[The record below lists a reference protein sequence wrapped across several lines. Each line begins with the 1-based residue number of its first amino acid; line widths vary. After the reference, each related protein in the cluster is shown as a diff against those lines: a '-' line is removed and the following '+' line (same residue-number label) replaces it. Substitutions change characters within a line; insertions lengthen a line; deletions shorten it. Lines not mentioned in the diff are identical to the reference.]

1 MDCFSF
7 GLQLVYVEVQEKQD
21 ALWGILR
28 TLESD
33 DRRVL
38 VNFGSPT
45 NSKLKFEINIIIVCQ
60 IPVDPAGGHCYWD
73 STKPCE
79 SRGFGPR
86 LTAQ

>member
-1 MDCFSF
+1 MWRFKKIKIS
-7 GLQLVYVEVQEKQD
+7 LE
-21 ALWGILR
+21 GILR

-38 VNFGSPT
+38 VIFNSPT
-45 NSKLKFEINIIIVCQ
+45 NSKNYVPIIIVCQ

-73 STKPCE
+73 PTKPCE

-86 LTAQ
+86 QTAQ